1 MLNKLK
7 KPNNKG
13 FTIIEVMIVLAIAG
27 LILLIVFLAVPA
39 LQRSSRNTAAKSDAG
54 HISSS
59 INDFLSNNNG
69 TLPGIPAGAN
79 PPVPVAG
86 NWTTDCATLYADSG
100 TLSQYTKTN
109 VPCGGLGKGAA
120 NYFEE
125 FGGAIANT
133 TAATDLAL
141 VLDTGA
147 VCPTTNDS
155 SQVTTTPGT
164 YRQACLLYTIQTG
177 SGWVWDSIQSE

>member
-7 KPNNKG
+7 KPNSKG

-69 TLPGIPAGAN
+69 TLPGVLPGATMVTATKFN
-79 PPVPVAG
+79 
-86 NWTTDCATLYADSG
+86 TDCNALYADAG
-100 TLSQYTKTN
+100 TLSQYTSAN
-109 VPCGGLGKGAA
+109 VPCDTALGKGAA
-120 NYFEE
+120 NKFEAYN
-125 FGGAIANT
+125 GAINNT

-141 VLDTGA
+141 VLDVGA
-147 VCPTTNDS
+147 VCPTTNDL

-164 YRQACLLYTIQTG
+164 TRQACLLYTIQTG